1 MRILLTLSVIASL
14 GALSAC
20 RTFTGC
26 EGPADIGDGG
36 ETIPALRVPVGL
48 EMPNTA
54 EALRVPELNEP
65 ERPRQATDACL
76 DQPPSYFPDRRPG
89 AEAEKPA
96 GQ

>member
-1 MRILLTLSVIASL
+1 MRILPILSLIASL
-14 GALSAC
+14 GLLSAC
-20 RTFTGC
+20 KTFTSC
-26 EGPADIGDGG
+26 EGPADVGEGG
-36 ETIPALRVPVGL
+36 QTIAPLRVPVGL

-65 ERPRQATDACL
+65 ERPRQKTDSCL
-76 DQPPSYFPDRRPG
+76 DQPPSYFPNRKPG